1 MSTLRP
7 PAIRFRRREGDREQ
21 KTAGHHAVQSPSATT
36 HCAES
41 ALHRA
46 RSANFGTRCQARQ
59 GLRIIFPRDSDLGT
73 FCIRDVGGQLLKKE
87 VPLLRYELCKRVSMR
102 LLDGFRGA
110 VFSK

>member
-1 MSTLRP
+1 
-7 PAIRFRRREGDREQ
+7 
-21 KTAGHHAVQSPSATT
+21 
-36 HCAES
+36 
-41 ALHRA
+41 
-46 RSANFGTRCQARQ
+46 
-59 GLRIIFPRDSDLGT
+59 LRIIFPRDSDLGT